1 MVELELE
8 SEKREVNMKYQ
19 ADFRF
24 ESNSISK
31 EQSKPIDSNSKPL
44 SIVHISSQSITFC
57 ASACSPKPGVFVTE
71 PDEDIRS
78 LKIQDPGELFEVV
91 LRNSADTVVYT
102 CSLQVVKELITNQTH
117 IIIVKLFKN

>member
-31 EQSKPIDSNSKPL
+31 EQSKSIDSDSRPL
-44 SIVHISSQSITFC
+44 SMVHISAHSNSSC

-71 PDEDIRS
+71 PDEDMRS
-78 LKIQDPGELFEVV
+78 LTIQGPGKLCEVV
-91 LRNSADTVVYT
+91 LQRGN
-102 CSLQVVKELITNQTH
+102 
-117 IIIVKLFKN
+117 